1 MRKINVLL
9 LGILTITLTS
19 CRSTYQL
26 IGYKTSFT
34 VESPTNKHEPY
45 KDISTFTIDEG
56 NYIVDIDDIKESEQA
71 EKLGNVYTP
80 TKPVF
85 YYSDSII
92 NIAFVLNRWG
102 ILFDIQ
108 NKTSHSIKINWDD
121 IVFVGRN
128 YYAGRVIH
136 NGIPFGSAKDP
147 QVPTSILRN
156 TKYIDYLIPELSIHI
171 EDDDEEDGRT
181 YRMDRLLYIG
191 IKKNKVKKL
200 YSDTKQKTLG
210 NMQLQIPIVIEG
222 IQNNYIFS
230 FTIDDVIM
238 TDRFMKD
245 FSHSWRL

>member
-9 LGILTITLTS
+9 LGILAITLTS

-34 VESPTNKHEPY
+34 VETPTNKHEPY
-45 KDISTFTIDEG
+45 KNISTFTIDEG
-56 NYIVDIDDIKESEQA
+56 SYIIDIDDIKESEQT
-71 EKLGNVYTP
+71 EQLGNAYTP
-80 TKPVF
+80 TIPVF

-92 NIAFVLNRWG
+92 DIAFVLNRWG

-108 NKTSHSIKINWDD
+108 NKTNHSIKINWDD

-136 NGIPFGSAKDP
+136 KGIPLGSTKDP

-156 TKYIDYLIPELSIHI
+156 TKYSDYLIPEKSIHI
-171 EDDDEEDGRT
+171 EYDEEDGFT
-181 YRMDRLLYIG
+181 YRIDRLLYIG

-200 YSDTKQKTLG
+200 YNDTKQETLG
-210 NMQLQIPIVIEG
+210 TIQLQIPIVIEG